1 MSWIPLLSSRAL
13 SDFTAEEYKNY
24 VKSLYFKKQKKTP
37 VIRIKKKKAEIEW
50 GLTKKGNISL
60 KIRREP
66 KWITSDELE
75 RMIAE
80 LSVTREVVMRKLKKI
95 EVRYE

>member
-1 MSWIPLLSSRAL
+1 
-13 SDFTAEEYKNY
+13 
-24 VKSLYFKKQKKTP
+24 
-37 VIRIKKKKAEIEW
+37 
-50 GLTKKGNISL
+50 L